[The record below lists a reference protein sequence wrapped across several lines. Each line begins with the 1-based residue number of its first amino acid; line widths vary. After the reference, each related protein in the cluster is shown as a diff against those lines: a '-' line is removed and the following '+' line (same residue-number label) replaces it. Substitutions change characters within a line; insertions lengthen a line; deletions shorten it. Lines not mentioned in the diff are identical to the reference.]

1 MLLQSVPTVIHA
13 ASKGVEVGADGV
25 LETGEGLPLVEGF
38 FECLTSW
45 HQALG
50 LPTRHSYPGKKHV
63 CPHLMMHILLENS
76 VFLMI

>member
-1 MLLQSVPTVIHA
+1 MVCLRLERDFHWLKVSFELQ
-13 ASKGVEVGADGV
+13 E
-25 LETGEGLPLVEGF
+25 EC